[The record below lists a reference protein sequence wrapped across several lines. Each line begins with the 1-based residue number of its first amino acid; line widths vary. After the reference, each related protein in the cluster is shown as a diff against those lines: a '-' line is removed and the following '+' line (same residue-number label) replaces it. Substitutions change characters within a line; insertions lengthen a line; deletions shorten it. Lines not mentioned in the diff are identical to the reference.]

1 MEVANLWALLVKG
14 EMSIAQIAENLLR
27 KISFL
32 MLCFVAKTVV
42 GTIKFCTVG

>member
-14 EMSIAQIAENLLR
+14 EMSIVQIAENLLI